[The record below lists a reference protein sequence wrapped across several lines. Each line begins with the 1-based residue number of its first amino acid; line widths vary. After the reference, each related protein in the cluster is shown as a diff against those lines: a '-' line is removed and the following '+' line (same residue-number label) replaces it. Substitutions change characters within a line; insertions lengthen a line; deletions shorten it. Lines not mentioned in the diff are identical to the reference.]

1 MIQPSTFSLPLMPGE
16 CCWMPRSGLSRASSR
31 RTQWNLNVQ
40 HGRFVTPVPI
50 PAKEN
55 LRPTPHPA
63 LLRQQCVST
72 IGVRGLAFSDR
83 PFGYNTIAA
92 WPESARPLGF
102 GWRSEGEVG
111 LLVAPR

>member
-40 HGRFVTPVPI
+40 HERFVTPVPI

-63 LLRQQCVST
+63 LSRRERVLDLFDGT
-72 IGVRGLAFSDR
+72 GGD
-83 PFGYNTIAA
+83 AA
-92 WPESARPLGF
+92 KRRIPERATR
-102 GWRSEGEVG
+102 R
-111 LLVAPR
+111 A